1 MRALFGAAAAFAF
14 AASGYFFMSGG
25 RLAEGIAAFG
35 FCLLAFALSFR
46 WPAGTDHGDHPGA
59 P

>member
-1 MRALFGAAAAFAF
+1 MRALFGAGAAFAF
-14 AASGYFFMSGG
+14 AASAYFFISGG
-25 RLAEGIAAFG
+25 RLAEGVGAFG

-46 WPAGTDHGDHPGA
+46 WPAGTDHDHHGA

>member
-14 AASGYFFMSGG
+14 AISAYFFISGG
-25 RLAEGIAAFG
+25 RLAEGTAAFG

-46 WPAGTDHGDHPGA
+46 WPASSDHDHPGA
-59 P
+59 H